1 MNRVQ
6 RVGQNSLGFVVHQAR
21 FFATATA
28 SATDDMT
35 ITQLNAMGVQ
45 NLAQG
50 KIFDYGHIALPRI
63 HGITNKK
70 SSFHSFEDQ
79 INSQFQLD
87 KTAPTSRDTRRVGL
101 MGYKIGMT
109 HFWNKWGQIV
119 PCTVLQIDRCQITQ
133 VKTIEHDGVNSMQ
146 IGIGEQ
152 RLKNLSKP
160 QAGHF
165 LKNNLP
171 PKKHM
176 SEFKVTPENFLPV
189 GYCLGPRHF
198 QIGQFVD
205 VKSISKG
212 KGYQGPMKR
221 WNFSGQNATHGNSL
235 SHRRPGSI
243 GNNEFPGKVFKG
255 KKMAGQLGNESATV
269 LNQIVVKIDVDR
281 SLLYVQGN
289 VPGCIST
296 PVTIRDAVKKID
308 KQFLNLQYPTW
319 IPPTSEE
326 ELRNLPRELSWE
338 GPALDPSE
346 DFYHE
351 NDVVSGKDQEED

>member
-1 MNRVQ
+1 
-6 RVGQNSLGFVVHQAR
+6 
-21 FFATATA
+21 
-28 SATDDMT
+28 
-35 ITQLNAMGVQ
+35 MGVQ

-160 QAGHF
+160 
-165 LKNNLP
+165 
-171 PKKHM
+171 
-176 SEFKVTPENFLPV
+176 
-189 GYCLGPRHF
+189 
-198 QIGQFVD
+198 
-205 VKSISKG
+205 
-212 KGYQGPMKR
+212 
-221 WNFSGQNATHGNSL
+221 
-235 SHRRPGSI
+235 
-243 GNNEFPGKVFKG
+243 
-255 KKMAGQLGNESATV
+255 
-269 LNQIVVKIDVDR
+269 
-281 SLLYVQGN
+281 
-289 VPGCIST
+289 
-296 PVTIRDAVKKID
+296 
-308 KQFLNLQYPTW
+308 
-319 IPPTSEE
+319 
-326 ELRNLPRELSWE
+326 
-338 GPALDPSE
+338 
-346 DFYHE
+346 
-351 NDVVSGKDQEED
+351 